1 MIILA
6 YQAIIVTHTDSIEIN
21 DDVGVSFEY
30 DKPKWLEHHIKK
42 IPIETYVRDSYQE
55 IRDQATE
62 LKMEFP
68 NSRLLPFELT
78 IGVERTTNDAYES
91 ILIEKREY
99 TGGAHG
105 NTTYKWYNFKNSKDI
120 SLKKYLAEITVTE
133 EQLLTLM
140 NTALGRD
147 GYNTPRHWM
156 DLPWQM
162 IRAQKNKTA
171 MGIEFV
177 FSPGTIAPYSKGT
190 IIYRF

>member
-42 IPIETYVRDSYQE
+42 IPIETYVRDSYQK